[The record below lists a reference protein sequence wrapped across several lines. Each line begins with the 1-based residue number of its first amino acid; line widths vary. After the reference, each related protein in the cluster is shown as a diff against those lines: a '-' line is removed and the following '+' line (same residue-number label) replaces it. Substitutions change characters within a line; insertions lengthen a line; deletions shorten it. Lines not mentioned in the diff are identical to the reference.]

1 MFKREEQNFVLG
13 NEIDNM
19 ALIMPS
25 QSKSS
30 SSSTANAMPPPPTD
44 GKRAGRKR
52 EKKRL
57 EPHNSLNVACLKR
70 LLPIGLSFFSGRE
83 QELLQQVK
91 QKLIEV
97 NTRPLAIDNA
107 NFEALFLFFYLQGP
121 QQDRNEKSFNLHIH
135 FLIIK
140 RAALV
145 EKYGFGG
152 WSVSQF

>member
-25 QSKSS
+25 QSKNSS
-30 SSSTANAMPPPPTD
+30 SSNAVPPPPTD

-97 NTRPLAIDNA
+97 MTRHLTIDND
-107 NFEALFLFFYLQGP
+107 NFEALFLFFYL
-121 QQDRNEKSFNLHIH
+121 
-135 FLIIK
+135 
-140 RAALV
+140 
-145 EKYGFGG
+145 
-152 WSVSQF
+152 